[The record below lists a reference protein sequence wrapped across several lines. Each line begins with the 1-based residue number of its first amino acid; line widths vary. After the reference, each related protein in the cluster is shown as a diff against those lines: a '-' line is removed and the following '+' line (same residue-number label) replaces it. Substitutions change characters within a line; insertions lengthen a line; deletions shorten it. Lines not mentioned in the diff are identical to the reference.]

1 MSARVSRPNWQRL
14 SWCGV
19 ALFGAALWWSGESH
33 AASPKCPALLD
44 HRFTT
49 LQGEKINLCQYADRP
64 ILVVNTASKCG
75 YTPQFE
81 KLEQLYRQHQGRLL
95 VVGFPSNDFLQELT
109 SNKEI
114 ADFCKL
120 TYFVQFPM
128 IEKSVVRGPH
138 AMPFYQ
144 QLRTATGESPRWN
157 FHKYVILPQAS
168 KVLSFGSS
176 VEPDSAAIQN
186 VLRPYLAAS

>member
-19 ALFGAALWWSGESH
+19 ALFGAALWWSGESL

-81 KLEQLYRQHQGRLL
+81 KLEQLYRQH
-95 VVGFPSNDFLQELT
+95 
-109 SNKEI
+109 
-114 ADFCKL
+114 
-120 TYFVQFPM
+120 
-128 IEKSVVRGPH
+128 
-138 AMPFYQ
+138 
-144 QLRTATGESPRWN
+144 
-157 FHKYVILPQAS
+157 
-168 KVLSFGSS
+168 
-176 VEPDSAAIQN
+176 
-186 VLRPYLAAS
+186 